1 MGLLQVVEHL
11 DPSLTIKLDLS
22 RNKITEIN
30 ADGNLTNFNNIE
42 HLNLSHNQLS
52 KIDHGSLP
60 INLSFL
66 SLEGNSIRHLRKDT
80 IDFFQYL
87 INNTN
92 FHMNLG
98 GNPYE
103 CNCLSEDLHT
113 FLVSPDGSR
122 VFDNKEVML
131 DCSSGPMQLLRA
143 EEEDFCYTLA
153 QTAVIPVVAV
163 MATVAAIV
171 EITLAIYSFNRQR
184 LLVYL
189 YSKKWSRRFF
199 HEEYIDQDK
208 HFDAFISYSHA
219 DTDYVENT
227 LLKGLEC
234 SPDPEFRYKVYGLFN
249 KYHQSWR

>member
-1 MGLLQVVEHL
+1 MVEHL

-22 RNKITEIN
+22 RNQIHEITT
-30 ADGNLTNFNNIE
+30 DGNLTNFNNIE

-52 KIDHGSLP
+52 KVDHSCLP
-60 INLSFL
+60 TNLSFL
-66 SLEGNSIRHLRKDT
+66 SLEGNNIRHLKKDN

-92 FHMNLG
+92 FRMKLG

-113 FLVSPDGSR
+113 FLVSPDGYR
-122 VFDNKEVML
+122 VQDNKQVML

-153 QTAVIPVVAV
+153 QTAVVPVVAIL
-163 MATVAAIV
+163 ATAAAIV
-171 EITLAIYSFNRQR
+171 CLTIAIYSLNRQR

-227 LLKGLEC
+227 LLKGLE
-234 SPDPEFRYKVYGLFN
+234 SSADPEFRYKVTTD
-249 KYHQSWR
+249 KEISWTESFSVLS